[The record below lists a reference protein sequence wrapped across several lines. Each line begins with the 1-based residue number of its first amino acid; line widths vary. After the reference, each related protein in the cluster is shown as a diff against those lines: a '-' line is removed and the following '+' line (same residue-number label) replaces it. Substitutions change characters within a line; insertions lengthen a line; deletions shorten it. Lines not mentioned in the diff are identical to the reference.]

1 MVQAAQAQHKT
12 EVASHKSA
20 YTTLYKGIVDIQE
33 QLQGLPADR
42 ADSGTA
48 SAHAIVC
55 YGSHPLSCILTMLPC
70 CSVPFVLDKRLAVS
84 QACITPAM

>member
-33 QLQGLPADR
+33 QLQQQASSMACLQTELTQVQPLHMLLFAMVLTHCPA
-42 ADSGTA
+42 
-48 SAHAIVC
+48 
-55 YGSHPLSCILTMLPC
+55 Y
-70 CSVPFVLDKRLAVS
+70 
-84 QACITPAM
+84 